1 MAAKV
6 SVRKIDS
13 TVGGIDNFISSVEII
28 ILALKEHMT
37 TFLEDTTSERITVTM
52 VTGKSPLK

>member
-13 TVGGIDNFISSVEII
+13 TVGGMDNFISSVERI
-28 ILALKEHMT
+28 ILALKELMK

-52 VTGKSPLK
+52 ETGKSPLK

>member
-13 TVGGIDNFISSVEII
+13 TVGGMDNFISSVEII
-28 ILALKEHMT
+28 ILALKELMT
-37 TFLEDTTSERITVTM
+37 TFLEDTTSERITVT
-52 VTGKSPLK
+52 VETGKSPLK

>member
-13 TVGGIDNFISSVEII
+13 TVGGMNNFISSVEII
-28 ILALKEHMT
+28 ILALKELMT

-52 VTGKSPLK
+52 ETGKSPLK

>member
-13 TVGGIDNFISSVEII
+13 TVGGMDKFISSVEII
-28 ILALKEHMT
+28 ILALKELMT

-52 VTGKSPLK
+52 ETGKSPLK

>member
-13 TVGGIDNFISSVEII
+13 TVGGMDNFISSVEII
-28 ILALKEHMT
+28 ILALKELMT

>member
-13 TVGGIDNFISSVEII
+13 TVGGMDNFISSVEII

-37 TFLEDTTSERITVTM
+37 TFL
-52 VTGKSPLK
+52 